1 MTLNR
6 NVVQIQDTSNNMSGK
21 YEGTNVKSTLSISA
35 QNKFYQ
41 NSLEKT
47 STKVAHESERP
58 GFLM

>member
-1 MTLNR
+1 ML
-6 NVVQIQDTSNNMSGK
+6 S
-21 YEGTNVKSTLSISA
+21 STLSISA